1 MILALKMWRYILAI
15 VVILL
20 GVGYY
25 VLYGQETIQGNV
37 NINKVEGI
45 DKIYSY
51 SVHSDFYYR
60 IDKYDAEGND
70 TVASYSKLIPLKTSI
85 GYDFTDDVKHPKT
98 TLTTVKIRSMPC
110 LVDDNARAI
119 ERYIKTFDEF
129 AKTFGTIVATQDQA
143 YFDKGTK
150 KVESILKK
158 LYGDT
163 IKLPTQD
170 IAKYYTSIENPVLNM
185 KIKYYNLE
193 EISKNLKSFEYIKDK
208 KQWQPNI
215 AEWNFNEK
223 DRIYLQYLT
232 QTNNADLYDYLEKGD
247 KKQDAFIIKTVKI
260 NDGKLEKIYLKIKAK
275 ENKIECLF
283 KDSNGYIYV
292 LIMRTED
299 QEAIHKYLPDFMKI
313 AYGIN
318 FVDTKNFDNWF
329 AKEQKNKEDYYSQ
342 ILKQVSALETIKNNL
357 EKLGAN
363 PIQVKDLE
371 LILNQFRQIIEGKF
385 DDNHKKFK
393 SYYGDYPNKKIYK
406 EFEER
411 IRYANIMNEAMEK
424 CHSYLGIGDS
434 LEERCPEFSESCMQ
448 KIIEGE

>member
-98 TLTTVKIRSMPC
+98 TLTTVKTRSMPS
-110 LVDDNARAI
+110 LLDDEAI
-119 ERYIKTFDEF
+119 DIDQYTKTFDEF
-129 AKTFGTIVATQDQA
+129 AKTFGAIVATQDQA

-223 DRIYLQYLT
+223 DRIYLQYLEHT
-232 QTNNADLYDYLEKGD
+232 KNANLDDYLKKDD

-260 NDGKLEKIYLKIKAK
+260 NDGKLEKIYFKIKAI

-283 KDSNGYIYV
+283 QDSNGYIYT
-292 LIMRTED
+292 LIMRTVSKK
-299 QEAIHKYLPDFMKI
+299 AIHKYLPDFMKI

-329 AKEQKNKEDYYSQ
+329 AKEQESKTKYFNKINKQ
-342 ILKQVSALETIKNNL
+342 IKTLQTTKNNL
-357 EKLGAN
+357 VELGVNPNELKDYKKIEKTLW
-363 PIQVKDLE
+363 DE
-371 LILNQFRQIIEGKF
+371 DFE
-385 DDNHKKFK
+385 KFK
-393 SYYGDYPNKKIYK
+393 SYYGDYPNEKIYK

-411 IRYANIMNEAMEK
+411 IRYANIMNEAMKK